1 MALTSFYETTK
12 AKLSSV
18 AVGAGRVVFCR
29 DTQELFV
36 DMSTGERKQITD
48 IIILQTEA
56 ERTGLVAPLTKF
68 YYVVETSKLWRYQGS
83 WVSLTADGA
92 VVVQTPGQSTTA
104 VMSQKAVTDALSL
117 IETTETDLNN
127 LPATEGTFYNPNGFT
142 GNVPTGAS
150 GHVYYVIQH
159 IAKYYS
165 VSEYEAIYQECFY
178 WTTAVLP
185 NHYIRDRKY
194 TSLWDPWRLAE
205 TQLLSYT
212 GQSTTAGMTQKAI
225 TDYFAQKDGTY
236 SEMTVGNATNAT
248 NATKATQD
256 GSGNVIT
263 SYYLPKVGNDLVVG
277 QVVSSLGSGKA
288 FLDCAITATVSSGS
302 YYFYNC
308 SGVITVSG
316 SSDEWQRGYPR

>member
-165 VSEYEAIYQECFY
+165 VSEYEAIYQECF
-178 WTTAVLP
+178 W
-185 NHYIRDRKY
+185 
-194 TSLWDPWRLAE
+194 
-205 TQLLSYT
+205 
-212 GQSTTAGMTQKAI
+212 
-225 TDYFAQKDGTY
+225 
-236 SEMTVGNATNAT
+236 
-248 NATKATQD
+248 
-256 GSGNVIT
+256 
-263 SYYLPKVGNDLVVG
+263 DLVKMK
-277 QVVSSLGSGKA
+277 LKKKKKI
-288 FLDCAITATVSSGS
+288 L
-302 YYFYNC
+302 
-308 SGVITVSG
+308 
-316 SSDEWQRGYPR
+316 